1 MKRYSKRTPRKKN
14 ETKMTAAAPQ
24 VPYADL
30 IDTLQHS
37 LTTIAEEPDMW
48 HKMLWATNL
57 FEGITNTPRQQAF
70 LLEPGAG
77 EQLFLQLNELVDM
90 LDQEPIAQADEYY
103 PKVTNELAD
112 FIRLGH
118 MAIKIRRE
126 PDTAESKY
134 NQTIMFQYQS
144 MLGRKPARLPY
155 DGLGSLLKGWDYT
168 CEEVKPSNPYWDCTV
183 YTMEIPRSLRNIL
196 SYPS

>member
-1 MKRYSKRTPRKKN
+1 MPLN
-14 ETKMTAAAPQ
+14 EKPKMTQAPQ
-24 VPYADL
+24 PYADL
-30 IDTLQHS
+30 IVNLQHS

-48 HKMLWATNL
+48 HKMLWATTL

-70 LLEPGAG
+70 LLEPGEG
-77 EQLFLQLNELVDM
+77 EKIFLQINELVDM

-118 MAIKIRRE
+118 MAINIRRE

-134 NQTIMFQYQS
+134 NETIMFQYQS
-144 MLGRKPARLPY
+144 LLGRKPARLPY
-155 DGLGSLLKGWDYT
+155 DGLGSLLKDWNYT
-168 CEEVKPSNPYWDCTV
+168 CEELEPSSSNPYWDCDV
-183 YTMEIPRSLRNIL
+183 YTMEIPNSLRNIL
-196 SYPS
+196 S